1 MEKINFKL
9 SLEKTIKNMS
19 VLLVL
24 FILVNVF
31 YYGKDELSEDKNFKD
46 NFCSSVKTEIVDT
59 KI

>member
-1 MEKINFKL
+1 MKKINFKL

-31 YYGKDELSEDKNFKD
+31 YYGKDELSEDKNFKN
-46 NFCSSVKTEIVDT
+46 NFYSSVKTEIVDT

>member
-31 YYGKDELSEDKNFKD
+31 YYGKDELSEDKNFKN
-46 NFCSSVKTEIVDT
+46 NFYSSVKTEIVDT

>member
-1 MEKINFKL
+1 MKKMNFKL

-24 FILVNVF
+24 FIFVNVF
-31 YYGKDELSEDKNFKD
+31 YYGKDELNEDKSSENNFY
-46 NFCSSVKTEIVDT
+46 SSAKIEIADT